1 MTHKPSTSL
10 SLCAAQPL
18 PDGDAPEWVHL
29 LPSVGGTIGTHDGR
43 GPYRVTDPA
52 AIIAASLQADA
63 RDAGGLIV
71 DENHAAD
78 LAAPLGLPSPAR
90 GRIVAMEARPDGVWG
105 QVEWNPTGAALL
117 AERAYR
123 GISPVIIYAPDGTVR
138 RIARASLVNYP
149 NLRGLVALNSESDMD
164 LTKLARALGLAE
176 TATLEEIIAAVEAL
190 TGAKGE
196 GEGDIALQ
204 SELGTILGV
213 DGNRDALIAATRLA
227 VSGKD
232 TLVALQAQV
241 TAQAAELKGIRDA
254 ATRSAAEAFVDG
266 EIARKRVGLNAANRA
281 EFIALHMS
289 QPETARKLIE
299 GMPVAGET
307 HTAQLPSAIKTGGEF
322 LSLNAEQQGRV
333 LHDKAKA
340 FQTKQAGKGLTVSMI
355 DAIQHVKKEML
366 L

>member
-10 SLCAAQPL
+10 ALCAAQPL
-18 PDGDAPEWVHL
+18 PEGDAPEWVHL
-29 LPSVGGTIGTHDGR
+29 LPSAGGTIFTRDGR
-43 GPYRVTDPA
+43 GPFRVTDPA
-52 AIIAASLQADA
+52 AIIAASLQADE
-63 RDAGGLIV
+63 RDTKGLII

-78 LAAPLGLPSPAR
+78 HAAPLGLPSPAR
-90 GRIVAMEARPDGVWG
+90 GHIVAMETRADGIWG
-105 QVEWNPTGAALL
+105 KVIWGATGAALL

-123 GISPVIIYAPDGTVR
+123 GISPAIIHTPDGTVR

-190 TGAKGE
+190 TGAKGKPE
-196 GEGDIALQ
+196 EDVALQ

-232 TLVALQAQV
+232 TLIALQAQV

-254 ATRSAAEAFVDG
+254 ATRTAAEAFVDG
-266 EIARKRVGLNAANRA
+266 EIARKRVGLNAANRD
-281 EFIALHMS
+281 EFISLHMS

-340 FQTKQAGKGLTVSMI
+340 FQTGQAGKGLTVTLI
-355 DAIQHVKKEML
+355 DAIQHVKKEMRL
-366 L
+366 